1 MRGVSKVLV
10 DADGSCHDLEGVGR
24 LMDSELWGGP
34 PSKESCLHG
43 SESCRKVSPSHRA
56 NMGRCEKGS
65 GNITLT

>member
-43 SESCRKVSPSHRA
+43 SESCRKVSP
-56 NMGRCEKGS
+56 
-65 GNITLT
+65 